1 MTNSDIEI
9 DKLLF
14 YIAQEI
20 KHIRKTKKVTQ
31 DDLAFSLG
39 VTPQYVG
46 NIENG
51 KEIKLSLKMYL
62 KIAAYFEISFSKVI
76 ENAQIRKQLDEN
88 MFNDD

>member
-1 MTNSDIEI
+1 MSNNDVEV

-14 YIAQEI
+14 YIAQEV

-51 KEIKLSLKMYL
+51 RESKLSLKTYL
-62 KIAAYFEISFSKVI
+62 KIAAYFEIPFVNVI
-76 ENAQIRKQLDEN
+76 ENAQIRMKLDEN
-88 MFNDD
+88 MFNND